1 MVNRDQFC
9 VLFAGTVDNWPF
21 QNLVYHTYLQ
31 YTCYICWAWREID
44 CLLKPHQVYCSL
56 MWTWFTKIIKVMSC
70 IFRRQGG
77 FRYLGNQWHI
87 CFGMSCP
94 GEFPPTE
101 SANNSKVGCYDNTR
115 RHPTYEVIENS
126 RNKYLVLLHQ
136 NYMCFKEVHWCYFK
150 AKLVMERWIRN
161 GSDCSISQNVLLWEC
176 NLF

>member
-1 MVNRDQFC
+1 MVNRNQFC
-9 VLFAGTVDNWPF
+9 VLWLTISKSCVS
-21 QNLVYHTYLQ
+21 YLSGPEGRLIAFW
-31 YTCYICWAWREID
+31 T
-44 CLLKPHQVYCSL
+44 PHQVYCSL
-56 MWTWFTKIIKVMSC
+56 MWTWFTEIVKVMSC

-126 RNKYLVLLHQ
+126 RNKYSVLLHQ
-136 NYMCFKEVHWCYFK
+136 SYFKELQLM
-150 AKLVMERWIRN
+150 LVLERWIRN